1 MALIGPLA
9 AVPDV
14 CFDWS
19 NRALLRM
26 WRTSVLPASVPLPAS
41 PCGRQARTLLR
52 GPRHKRVK
60 SVFYTSTLILHANT
74 ALLLKLRSS
83 CFLLPESPLRA
94 YCTSWKYAFGTL
106 YFLPPVSYFRVPK
119 PRFQVPTSYLHVPT
133 SYFQVPKSFFQV
145 PKSYFQ
151 VPESYFQVPESYFPV
166 PESCSQVPRSY
177 PQVSQSHFQVRTLY
191 PSCFHTP
198 SSCSQVRQ

>member
-1 MALIGPLA
+1 
-9 AVPDV
+9 
-14 CFDWS
+14 
-19 NRALLRM
+19 M

-106 YFLPPVSYFRVPK
+106 YLLPPTRIVLSGTQTSFSGTHIVPLRAHFVLPGAQIVLSGTQIVLSGTRIVLSGTGIVRSGTRIVLAGTQIVSPGIPIALSGTHTVLIVF
-119 PRFQVPTSYLHVPT
+119 SYAKFMFSGQAMTRL
-133 SYFQVPKSFFQV
+133 
-145 PKSYFQ
+145 
-151 VPESYFQVPESYFPV
+151 
-166 PESCSQVPRSY
+166 
-177 PQVSQSHFQVRTLY
+177 
-191 PSCFHTP
+191 
-198 SSCSQVRQ
+198 SSAGGMELTACNL